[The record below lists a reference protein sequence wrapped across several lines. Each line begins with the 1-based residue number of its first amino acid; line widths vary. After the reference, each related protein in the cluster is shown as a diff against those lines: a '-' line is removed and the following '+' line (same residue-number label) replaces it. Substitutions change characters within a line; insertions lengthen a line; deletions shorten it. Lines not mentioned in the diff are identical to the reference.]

1 MAIFEL
7 APAIEISRKIVLEKT
22 NKVVLRLVPE
32 IKSGEVAAQRT
43 FAIFIATIF
52 TAGLLTLL
60 VVNTALAKDAFLLK
74 QLKQEAQSLTDQR
87 EAILRQVAQKSSPEK
102 LAKQAS
108 ELGMVA
114 STNPKFLDM
123 SAGGQ

>member
-7 APAIEISRKIVLEKT
+7 APAIEISRKIVREKT
-22 NKVVLRLVPE
+22 NKAVLRLVPE

-43 FAIFIATIF
+43 FTIFIATIF

-74 QLKQEAQSLTDQR
+74 QLKQEAQLLTDQR
-87 EAILRQVAQKSSPEK
+87 EAILRQVAQRSSPEK
-102 LAKQAS
+102 LAEQAS
-108 ELGMVA
+108 KLGMIA

-123 SAGGQ
+123 SAGG

>member
-32 IKSGEVAAQRT
+32 IKSGEVAAQRN

-102 LAKQAS
+102 LAEQAS
-108 ELGMVA
+108 KLGMIA

-123 SAGGQ
+123 SAGG

>member
-22 NKVVLRLVPE
+22 NKVVLHLVPE

-102 LAKQAS
+102 LAEQAS
-108 ELGMVA
+108 KLGMIA

-123 SAGGQ
+123 SAGG

>member
-32 IKSGEVAAQRT
+32 IKPGELAAQRT
-43 FAIFIATIF
+43 FAIYIATIF

-102 LAKQAS
+102 LAEQAS
-108 ELGMVA
+108 KLGMIA

-123 SAGGQ
+123 SAGG

>member
-1 MAIFEL
+1 MARFEL

-32 IKSGEVAAQRT
+32 IKPGELAAQRT
-43 FAIFIATIF
+43 FAIYIATIF

-87 EAILRQVAQKSSPEK
+87 EAILRQVAQRSSPEK
-102 LAKQAS
+102 LAEQAS
-108 ELGMVA
+108 ELGMIA

-123 SAGGQ
+123 SAGG

>member
-22 NKVVLRLVPE
+22 NKVVLHLVPE

-102 LAKQAS
+102 LAEQAS
-108 ELGMVA
+108 KLGMIA
-114 STNPKFLDM
+114 STIPKFLDM
-123 SAGGQ
+123 SAGG

>member
-87 EAILRQVAQKSSPEK
+87 EAILRQVAQRSSPEK
-102 LAKQAS
+102 LAEQAS
-108 ELGMVA
+108 ELGMIA
-114 STNPKFLDM
+114 STNPRFLDM
-123 SAGGQ
+123 SAGG

>member
-87 EAILRQVAQKSSPEK
+87 EAILRQVTQKSSPEK
-102 LAKQAS
+102 LAEQAS
-108 ELGMVA
+108 KLGMIA

-123 SAGGQ
+123 SAGG

>member
-32 IKSGEVAAQRT
+32 IKSGEDAAQRT
-43 FAIFIATIF
+43 CAVFIATIF

-102 LAKQAS
+102 LAEQAS
-108 ELGMVA
+108 ELGMIA

-123 SAGGQ
+123 SAGG

>member
-7 APAIEISRKIVLEKT
+7 APAIEISRKIVLEQT

-32 IKSGEVAAQRT
+32 IKPGEVAAQRT

-74 QLKQEAQSLTDQR
+74 QLKQEAQLLTDQR

-102 LAKQAS
+102 LAEQAS
-108 ELGMVA
+108 KLGMIA

-123 SAGGQ
+123 SAGG

>member
-60 VVNTALAKDAFLLK
+60 VLNTALAKDAFLLK

-102 LAKQAS
+102 LAEQAS
-108 ELGMVA
+108 KLGMIA

-123 SAGGQ
+123 SAGG

>member
-22 NKVVLRLVPE
+22 NKVVLRLAPE

-102 LAKQAS
+102 LAEQAS
-108 ELGMVA
+108 KLGMIA

-123 SAGGQ
+123 SAGG

>member
-7 APAIEISRKIVLEKT
+7 APAIEISRRIVLEKT

-102 LAKQAS
+102 LAEQAS
-108 ELGMVA
+108 KLGMIA

-123 SAGGQ
+123 SAGG

>member
-43 FAIFIATIF
+43 FVIFIATIF

-102 LAKQAS
+102 LAEQAS
-108 ELGMVA
+108 KLGMIA

-123 SAGGQ
+123 SAGG